1 MHIIV
6 FFPFNLAVD
15 NYDIIIYMLYCQHN
29 GNFYFIEFHYFD
41 LSPLKAINLF
51 LLDFCSHFSK
61 YNMFECCRT
70 FCSPSVL
77 SYHVAFNFSE
87 VEY

>member
-29 GNFYFIEFHYFD
+29 GNFYCIEFHYFD

-51 LLDFCSHFSK
+51 LLDFLLPF
-61 YNMFECCRT
+61 
-70 FCSPSVL
+70 
-77 SYHVAFNFSE
+77 
-87 VEY
+87 